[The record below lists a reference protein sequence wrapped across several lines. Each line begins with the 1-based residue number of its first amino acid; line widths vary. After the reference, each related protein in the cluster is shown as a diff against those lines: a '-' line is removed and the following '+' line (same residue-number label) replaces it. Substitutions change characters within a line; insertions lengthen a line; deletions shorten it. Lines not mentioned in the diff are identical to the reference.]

1 MTQKIQVITMDNQQ
15 EVLDVP
21 TAVETPEVSG
31 ETVANSYTADDLAKA
46 REQEKAKVYP
56 QLEKMKA
63 ELAAL
68 KKKAEEDAAR
78 QAEKES
84 KRAAKKAEEEA
95 KQKKKTEEELSV
107 KELLAKKEQEFQA
120 QLENERLE
128 REKAFALLEKERQF
142 AELMNYRGQ
151 RLEQERDSI
160 VPELIDL
167 IQGNSK
173 DEIEQSIS
181 LLKEKSSS
189 ILASAQAAMQSAKQ
203 QMAGTRITA
212 PASGPLDNDSEQNSY
227 TPDSVR
233 DMSMADYAKQR
244 AKLLG
249 AAGSNR
255 GQGLFG

>member
-1 MTQKIQVITMDNQQ
+1 MDNQQ
-15 EVLDVP
+15 EVMEVP
-21 TAVETPEVSG
+21 TTVETPEVSG
-31 ETVANSYTADDLAKA
+31 EAMATSYTADDLAKA

-63 ELAAL
+63 ELASL
-68 KKKAEEDAAR
+68 KKKAEDDAAR
-78 QAEKES
+78 EAEKAAA
-84 KRAAKKAEEEA
+84 RAAKKAEEEA
-95 KQKKKTEEELSV
+95 KQKQKAEEELSV

-120 QLENERLE
+120 QLDTERLE

-142 AELMNYRGQ
+142 AELMNYRSQ
-151 RLEQERDSI
+151 RLEQERDTI

-173 DEIEQSIS
+173 DEVEQSIS
-181 LLKEKSSS
+181 LLKEKSAS

-212 PASGPLDNDSEQNSY
+212 PASGPLDNDSEQTSY

-249 AAGSNR
+249 TAASNR